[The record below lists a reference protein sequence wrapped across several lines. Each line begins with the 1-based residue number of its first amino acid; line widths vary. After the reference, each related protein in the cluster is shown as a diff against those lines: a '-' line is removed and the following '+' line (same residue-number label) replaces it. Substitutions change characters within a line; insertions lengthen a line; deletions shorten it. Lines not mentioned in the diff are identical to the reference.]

1 MSQLFALEWDP
12 REIRLMVAS
21 GRGRQIVIEQAF
33 SIPCETDP
41 SAADTAQQIGKRI
54 AAELDARGLGR
65 AETVVA
71 VGRNSIELRQL
82 QLPPAPDDEL
92 PDMVRFQATREFN
105 ELDDKWLLDFVPIE
119 GSADSPRTV
128 LATAIAPAIL
138 KQIEAVCQ
146 HAGLKMQRLLL
157 RPCEAAL
164 LLEGEKSIP
173 KGQVV
178 LLVNPLGVEA
188 DLTAVVDGKAV
199 FLRTTRIASDPP
211 PLQALLAEIRLT
223 MAAASNQ
230 LGGRRIESIVL
241 CGEPRPD
248 LAGAIEAELN
258 IHVML
263 FDPFSGLTLKWGLVE
278 APPPH
283 PGRYAPLLG
292 MLLAELKPS
301 KHAVDFLHPRRRPE
315 RTDPRRKWIIAGSA
329 AAVLL
334 LGYVTYRSVHHYLLV
349 SAVEALHEK
358 SLGLDK
364 QVEQAKKVSAAAAE
378 ISKWTDDD
386 VTWLDRVNALNKST
400 PPAQNAMFNELTASS
415 IVRGGQID
423 LRASVS
429 AEEVV
434 ETMEKGVSE
443 NGGRLSVRS
452 FKADKSV
459 PKYAFSFEGSVTSGT
474 VAAVVS
480 VSDSGSVASVAS
492 GSGSVASAGSGS
504 VAPVGSGSVASIASG
519 SGTIASGSGSVAP
532 VASGSAA
539 PVGSGSVTLGSGSV
553 TSEKGEKK

>member
-21 GRGRQIVIEQAF
+21 GRGRQMVIEQAF

-41 SAADTAQQIGKRI
+41 SAADTAEQIGKRI
-54 AAELDARGLGR
+54 ASELDARGLGR
-65 AETVVA
+65 AEAVVA

-128 LATAIAPAIL
+128 LATAIAPSIL

-146 HAGLKMQRLLL
+146 HAGLKMLRLLL

-164 LLEGEKSIP
+164 LLEAEKSIP

-188 DLTAVVDGKAV
+188 DLTAAVDGKAV

-248 LAGAIEAELN
+248 LDLARAIEAELA
-258 IHVML
+258 IHVET
-263 FDPFSGLTLKWGLVE
+263 FDPFGGVKLGHALVDS
-278 APPPH
+278 PPPH
-283 PGRYAPLLG
+283 PGRYAPCW
-292 MLLAELKPS
+292 ACC
-301 KHAVDFLHPRRRPE
+301 
-315 RTDPRRKWIIAGSA
+315 
-329 AAVLL
+329 
-334 LGYVTYRSVHHYLLV
+334 
-349 SAVEALHEK
+349 
-358 SLGLDK
+358 
-364 QVEQAKKVSAAAAE
+364 
-378 ISKWTDDD
+378 
-386 VTWLDRVNALNKST
+386 
-400 PPAQNAMFNELTASS
+400 
-415 IVRGGQID
+415 
-423 LRASVS
+423 
-429 AEEVV
+429 
-434 ETMEKGVSE
+434 
-443 NGGRLSVRS
+443 
-452 FKADKSV
+452 
-459 PKYAFSFEGSVTSGT
+459 
-474 VAAVVS
+474 
-480 VSDSGSVASVAS
+480 
-492 GSGSVASAGSGS
+492 
-504 VAPVGSGSVASIASG
+504 
-519 SGTIASGSGSVAP
+519 
-532 VASGSAA
+532 
-539 PVGSGSVTLGSGSV
+539 
-553 TSEKGEKK
+553 